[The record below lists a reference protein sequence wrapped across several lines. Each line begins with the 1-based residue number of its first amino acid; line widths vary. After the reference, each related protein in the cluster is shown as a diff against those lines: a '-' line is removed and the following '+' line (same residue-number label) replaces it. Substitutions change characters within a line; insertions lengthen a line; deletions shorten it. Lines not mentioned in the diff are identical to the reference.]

1 MQQLIKETTWDEKTG
16 RPQSKLDLG
25 LDGILASG
33 DTMDYVDMT
42 LLEETTTRPAIA
54 AKNTFIPQLDDDSVS
69 IFGTV
74 KDKKTISMGLTR
86 STIPDDDSNTLASS
100 VTMDSR
106 MSVMEHDF
114 SGMKNMLS
122 KIFDKVNTGSTVTQ
136 PSIIQ
141 EVGST
146 SVPSATGV

>member
-1 MQQLIKETTWDEKTG
+1 MQQQIKETTWDEKTG
-16 RPQSKLDLG
+16 RPQSKLDLE
-25 LDGILASG
+25 LDDILASG
-33 DTMDYVDMT
+33 ETMDYVDMT
-42 LLEETTTRPAIA
+42 LLEETITRPVA
-54 AKNTFIPQLDDDSVS
+54 AKTTFIPQLDDDSVS
-69 IFGTV
+69 KFGTV
-74 KDKKTISMGLTR
+74 KDKKTRSIGLTR

-106 MSVMEHDF
+106 MSVIEHDF

-136 PSIIQ
+136 PSTIQ
-141 EVGST
+141 EAGST